1 MRGYEEGVYMA
12 LDAVAVSAL
21 VDELQCLVGGRVD
34 KVHQPERDEIAV
46 YVRTYDSSY
55 RLVLSASSA
64 NPRAHLTEHTKKNPA
79 TAPLFCMLLRK
90 HIGSGKITA
99 VEQVGFER
107 IIKISVESYNELGDL
122 TVKYLI
128 TEIMGRYSNVI
139 LVSEDGTVIDSVK
152 HVDGTVSSV
161 REILPGGVYAP
172 PPPQN
177 KVPLTEFGADDTIP
191 FDRPVKADKAILS
204 SVAGIS
210 PLTARE
216 IVYSV
221 FGTTD
226 VNAADVNTNKAAE
239 LKLAVMKLGERV
251 RNKDFSPCIITDN
264 ATGKLM
270 EFSAVDIRQY
280 ERLASVQSA
289 GSMNEVVDDF
299 YYRRDMHDRMRQK
312 SAGIVKLLNNNI
324 ERVSKKLSILE
335 RTVKDAENREEYK
348 IKGDLLTA
356 NIYRMQ
362 EGMKEIEADN
372 FYEPGSAPMK
382 IALDPSLS
390 PSMNAQRYYKKYN
403 KAKTALVEAAKQIE
417 AARADL
423 DYLESTLYVAENAE
437 TIEDIDAVKD
447 EMASLGYISR
457 RSKQT
462 RRKAKEKSKP
472 MHFVSSDGFDIY
484 VGRNNTQNDY
494 LTLKFANTSDLWFH
508 TKDIHGSHAVI
519 KLGLDKDVPKN
530 TILEAARL
538 AAYYSQARESAQ
550 VPVDYTVIKNVKKPN
565 GAKPGMVIYEG
576 YNTVYVKPG
585 LITDGEEHDA

>member
-280 ERLASVQSA
+280 ERLASVQRA